1 MPEVTYDIPEREYR
15 ARAGVSGTQVKTLL
29 TSPAMIGVPINVT
42 DAMRLGTAFHAALL
56 EDWAGIAVISEAT
69 KNKGR
74 ANAETVECRAW
85 TLADAQLQRDLAI
98 LDGLLPIHLG
108 EQETIIAMLEAVRSN
123 PEASAIFELD
133 GKAEVT
139 IEWEVGGVP
148 CKGRIDWL
156 ADRVYDVKS
165 IGGVNGDF
173 EDACNRAIG
182 DWGTHGQQMHYSS
195 GAQACGLSIEGNP
208 TLVYVERDFPH
219 RVAVIELSDR
229 DAQQG
234 LDMCREAY
242 RRWADCTAA
251 GVWPTGSP
259 EGVRKSRIPPW
270 STRAWDRRVNGETED
285 NAQETISALE
295 QLLGGDPE

>member
-1 MPEVTYDIPEREYR
+1 MNVDYDIPEREYR
-15 ARAGVSGTQVKTLL
+15 AWAGVSGTQVKTLL
-29 TSPAMIGVPINVT
+29 TSPAMIGVPVNVT

-56 EDWAGIAVISEAT
+56 EDWHGIAVIGEAT
-69 KNKGR
+69 KNAGR
-74 ANAETVECRAW
+74 SNAETVECRAW
-85 TLADAQLQRDLAI
+85 TLTDAQHQRDLAI

-108 EQETIIAMLEAVRSN
+108 EQETILAMLDAVRSDADAG
-123 PEASAIFELD
+123 PIFKMD

-139 IEWEVGGVP
+139 IEWEVEGVP

-156 ADRVYDVKS
+156 AGRVFDVKS

-173 EDACNRAIG
+173 EDACQRAIG
-182 DWGTHGQQMHYSS
+182 DWGTHGQQMHYTS
-195 GAQACGLSIEGNP
+195 GAQACGLPVDGNP
-208 TLVYVERDFPH
+208 VLVYVERDFPY

-234 LDMCREAY
+234 LEMCREAY

-270 STRAWDRRVNGETED
+270 SARMWDRRINGEQPD
-285 NAQETISALE
+285 AQETITALE
-295 QLLGGDPE
+295 ELLGGETA